1 MPMRTNW
8 QIQHLATSPSSND
21 ALAHG
26 LRNQSI
32 NQATALLV
40 DEQTAGKGRMGRSWL
55 SDPHTSLTF
64 SVAHPIYR
72 SFAELSG
79 LSLACGLKIWQ
90 GIAKACSIS
99 KEELYARGCRLKWP
113 NDLYIHNQKVGGI
126 LIEAVSPQANQ
137 HWLVI
142 GIGLNLLGTPQ
153 HSSINQAG
161 SLSDILDPRY
171 LVREN
176 LFRAILDELADLF
189 QDFAQGDFSQFQA
202 EWNRWHLFQNLECQ
216 ILQEGQVIDTGIAL
230 GVDTRGQLELKT
242 STGIRKIMAGDVSL
256 RKQA

>member
-1 MPMRTNW
+1 MRMRTNW
-8 QIQHLATSPSSND
+8 QIQHLAKSPSSND
-21 ALAHG
+21 ALADG
-26 LRNQSI
+26 LRNHHL

-55 SDPHTSLTF
+55 SEPDASLTF

-99 KEELYARGCRLKWP
+99 QDELYARGCRLKWP
-113 NDLYIHNQKVGGI
+113 NDLYIQDKKVGGI
-126 LIEAVSPQANQ
+126 LIEALSPQANQ
-137 HWLVI
+137 HWLII
-142 GIGLNLLGTPQ
+142 GIGLNLLRTPQ
-153 HSSINQAG
+153 HSSMSQAVA
-161 SLSDILDPRY
+161 LSEILDPHY

-176 LFRAILDELADLF
+176 LFKAILDELADLF
-189 QDFAQGDFSQFQA
+189 VDFAEGDFSQFQE
-202 EWNRWHLFQNLECQ
+202 EWNRWHIFQNLDCQ
-216 ILQEGQVIDTGIAL
+216 IMQGDQILHTGIAL
-230 GVDTRGQLELKT
+230 GVDAQGQLELKT
-242 STGIRKIMAGDVSL
+242 AQGIRKIIAGDVSL